1 MLVVTVLGLLTE
13 VLLMS
18 PLLFKF
24 DDSLVEVL
32 DALFELILL
41 EDNLPLLPLTIQNF
55 VLLFVKASRQEEVEC
70 VVVDLDAEVYFHVL
84 LIQRFHLLLEA
95 QVEGFARGEPSE
107 GEFKHL
113 LLFFG
118 VSHQIAELAA
128 IRGTLVQPCSFNM
141 AVNAFPVLNRAVCI
155 IKRLMADL

>member
-1 MLVVTVLGLLTE
+1 
-13 VLLMS
+13 MS

-24 DDSLVEVL
+24 DDSLIEVL
-32 DALFELILL
+32 DALFKLILL
-41 EDNLPLLPLTIQNF
+41 KDNLPLLPLTIQNF

-95 QVEGFARGEPSE
+95 QVEGFARGKPSK
-107 GEFKHL
+107 GKFKHS

-118 VSHQIAELAA
+118 VSH
-128 IRGTLVQPCSFNM
+128 
-141 AVNAFPVLNRAVCI
+141 
-155 IKRLMADL
+155 